1 MRNPETRTRYL
12 RRLLIKIKNQYPSE
26 DNVTI
31 ITLFF
36 GLASGRMER
45 GGGQHDRRRP
55 RAMQPLIIK
64 FKTKLKLCELGHF
77 YWLPKISETA
87 NFRRCST

>member
-1 MRNPETRTRYL
+1 MTIVYVTIINISFSYNMRNPETRTRYL

-36 GLASGRMER
+36 GLASGQME
-45 GGGQHDRRRP
+45 GGGATRQTQAKSNAAIYD
-55 RAMQPLIIK
+55 K
-64 FKTKLKLCELGHF
+64 V
-77 YWLPKISETA
+77 
-87 NFRRCST
+87 